1 MLWPKKKSHFSYNY
15 DTRSPVLLTLSNT
28 AVAYTAAR
36 DGAYRTRESSP
47 GLLARCYHLYYVGVC
62 AELCW
67 RTACISNVQ
76 LHNAYKALLLTDPDF
91 CSWRT
96 AVTSLLCCACVL
108 QQERICTRKRFGQ
121 SKRSFYRLWACGIT
135 ESAGSLRQKPW
146 SC

>member
-108 QQERICTRKRFGQ
+108 PFRSKQTKFLSFMGLRDNGECRQ
-121 SKRSFYRLWACGIT
+121 SEAETMEL
-135 ESAGSLRQKPW
+135 LML
-146 SC
+146 